1 MLIIQTPTQNLLSQI
16 FNTGILNKYPLT
28 LNYMN
33 MYTSEIESPKKL
45 SLSIICTCLMTPIY
59 NAQSP

>member
-1 MLIIQTPTQNLLSQI
+1 MLTIQTPNQNLLSQI

-33 MYTSEIESPKKL
+33 MYNSEIESPKKL
-45 SLSIICTCLMTPIY
+45 SLSIICTCPMTPIY

>member
-33 MYTSEIESPKKL
+33 MYNSEIESPKKL
-45 SLSIICTCLMTPIY
+45 SLSIICTCPMTPIY
-59 NAQSP
+59 KAQSP